1 VGGVIRFLLVVF
13 LAFLTN
19 RASAH
24 AVAVDMDAL
33 IEGQQLVV
41 LMNGP
46 GGQPINGAKLE
57 YVLFNQAGQTYRA
70 ALPQVADGEY
80 RSATPKA
87 NAGQYTL
94 VLRDTTFPGEALE
107 AQQVVRYPLPKPVRL
122 VLPPSTAGA
131 PSVPILVVLTL
142 APIGLSVL
150 VLVFIL
156 FSRPKIKP
164 IEAPTTLEASKPLE
178 EAK

>member
-1 VGGVIRFLLVVF
+1 VGGVIRFWLVALLALLF
-13 LAFLTN
+13 N
-19 RASAH
+19 RADAH

-57 YVLFNQAGQTYRA
+57 YVLFNGAGQTYRA

-80 RSATPKA
+80 RSATPPA
-87 NAGQYTL
+87 SVGQYTL

-107 AQQVVRYPLPKPVRL
+107 AQQTVRYPLVKPVRL
-122 VLPPSTAGA
+122 VLPPSKAGA
-131 PSVPILVVLTL
+131 PSVPILIVLTL
-142 APIGLSVL
+142 APIGLSLL
-150 VLVFIL
+150 VLLFIL

-164 IEAPTTLEASKPLE
+164 SEAASSTVTAQPLE

>member
-1 VGGVIRFLLVVF
+1 VIVIQFLFVVL
-13 LAFLTN
+13 LALSFN

-41 LMNGP
+41 LMNGT

-57 YVLFNQAGQTYRA
+57 FVLFNQAGQTYRA
-70 ALPQVADGEY
+70 PLPQVADGEY
-80 RSATPKA
+80 RSPTPKA
-87 NAGQYTL
+87 SAGSYTL

-107 AQQVVRYPLPKPVRL
+107 AQQAVQYPLLKPVRL

-131 PSVPILVVLTL
+131 PSVPILIVLTL

-156 FSRPKIKP
+156 FSRPKMKP
-164 IEAPTTLEASKPLE
+164 LEVPATLETPKSLE

>member
-1 VGGVIRFLLVVF
+1 MSVIRFLLVVL
-13 LAFLTN
+13 LALFSN
-19 RASAH
+19 RAAAH

-57 YVLFNQAGQTYRA
+57 FVLFNQAGQTYRA
-70 ALPQVADGEY
+70 PLSQVADGEY

-87 NAGQYTL
+87 GAGSYTL

-107 AQQVVRYPLPKPVRL
+107 AQQAVQYPLAKPVRL
-122 VLPPSTAGA
+122 LLPPSKAGA
-131 PSVPILVVLTL
+131 PSVPILIVLTL
-142 APIGLSVL
+142 APIGLSLL
-150 VLVFIL
+150 VLLFIL

-164 IEAPTTLEASKPLE
+164 LEAPATLETPKPLE
-178 EAK
+178 EAQ